1 MKTIRKNRKEDLK
14 LLIDLGENYHGED
27 VTFTFSAGRYGVEK
41 YVCSYIRGEAVNLVV
56 TGTAM
61 MCLLDNHRLPLGT
74 LSVEIDIRVPD
85 PQMPDGDF
93 RHVTRKAAVFAIG
106 GEQCTVELTNGA
118 SDYFPEELVPEAVIN
133 LLPTVIKGDPGQD
146 ADIEGCNQAIA
157 AMVALTEE
165 VEMSESKRAEA
176 EQQRM
181 DSEAERTAAENE
193 RKAAEK
199 ERAEAETQ
207 RTEAETLRE
216 EAENTRIQ
224 NESERQT
231 AEQERIDN
239 FDKCVTATNTA
250 ISAAEKAVT
259 AANNAMEKAATAEA
273 TIAKSE
279 KAASDAA
286 AAVETANTSL
296 SAAEEA
302 VTAANNAIQEAA
314 AAEALREEAENT
326 RTANETAR
334 QQNESERTK
343 AETARQTAET
353 LRVSNE
359 KKRTESDTERTEAE
373 KARAAAEVSRA
384 NAEKQRAEAEKQ
396 RIVNENERKEAEA
409 ARAAAEA
416 LRANNETARSNAE
429 TQRAE
434 AERQRAAAEAA
445 RQTAESRRDEAETL
459 RQQSETARAQAETQ
473 RAAAET
479 ERTEA
484 ENTRKQN
491 ESERQTAEQERIVNN
506 EKCVTA
512 TNTALSAAQK
522 ATTAANNAM
531 EVAATAEATIAKSEK
546 AASDAAAAVETAN
559 TALTAAQKATTAA
572 NNATTDATNA
582 AGEANAAAVR
592 ANEAADLV
600 YNGPDE
606 NVSVAC
612 YTNVEGASTAGLVL
626 NVYINENTVP
636 QQYTTDENGLTA
648 FKVTKG
654 LRYDIVFPDIE
665 GCSPIGRM
673 SFTAALQTRGIEVTY
688 QPLQKTQQ
696 EHVTISFRRYEE
708 NATWQG
714 GTAYPDGVAHVTI
727 DGVETTYHADS
738 NGMADFFVDL
748 GKEYTVQIEK
758 PADLHLVNG
767 VYNATYTADRSAR
780 VIAISFHAYLSDFL
794 IVDANGSEWT
804 YDGFVNS
811 GKDPSEAILIHV
823 ATEELLAAGCDYYLS
838 LHVLAYGK
846 YHGTTTAIPTK
857 SWAGQNVQFTSVPV
871 NPSVSDPLY
880 YDGYKSTYLIINEG
894 LDRGIATDC
903 HTFTTR
909 ETIQLGLDTLYG
921 YTPTKGQYEPLIA
934 NYNYFNNMVLYARP
948 DGNPVT
954 NFWNKSKGTST
965 QQSATVAYR
974 VIKYVATEVKRD
986 SFYSPFPAY
995 AKTSL

>member
-41 YVCSYIRGEAVNLVV
+41 YVCSYINGEAVNCVV
-56 TGTAM
+56 NGTAM
-61 MCLLDNHRLPLGT
+61 LCLLDNHRLPLGT

-85 PQMPDGDF
+85 TQMPDGDF
-93 RHVTRKAAVFAIG
+93 RHVTRKAAAFSIG

-133 LLPTVIKGDPGQD
+133 LLPTVIKGEPGQD

-165 VEMSESKRAEA
+165 VETAEIKRAEA

-193 RKAAEK
+193 RKAAEN
-199 ERAEAETQ
+199 ERAKAETQ
-207 RTEAETLRE
+207 RRTAETLR
-216 EAENTRIQ
+216 T
-224 NESERQT
+224 
-231 AEQERIDN
+231 
-239 FDKCVTATNTA
+239 
-250 ISAAEKAVT
+250 
-259 AANNAMEKAATAEA
+259 
-273 TIAKSE
+273 
-279 KAASDAA
+279 
-286 AAVETANTSL
+286 
-296 SAAEEA
+296 
-302 VTAANNAIQEAA
+302 
-314 AAEALREEAENT
+314 EAENT
-326 RTANETAR
+326 RTEAE
-334 QQNESERTK
+334 QERTTK
-343 AETARQTAET
+343 EAERINAETARQEAEN
-353 LRVSNE
+353 LRKSNE
-359 KKRTESDTERTEAE
+359 TKRTESETARTESE
-373 KARAAAEVSRA
+373 KARAAAEASRTQAETQRA
-384 NAEKQRAEAEKQ
+384 NAEKQRTA
-396 RIVNENERKEAEA
+396 NENERKEAEA
-409 ARAAAEA
+409 ERAKAEA

-445 RQTAESRRDEAETL
+445 RQTAESSRDGAETT
-459 RQQSETARAQAETQ
+459 RQQKETARTQAEAQ

-484 ENTRKQN
+484 EDTRIQK

-512 TNTALSAAQK
+512 TNTALTAAEE
-522 ATTAANNAM
+522 ATTAANTAM
-531 EVAATAEATIAKSEK
+531 QVASTAEATIAKSEK

-559 TALTAAQKATTAA
+559 TALAAAEKATTAA

-582 AGEANAAAVR
+582 AGEANAAAER

-636 QQYTTDENGLTA
+636 QQYTTDENGLAA

-714 GTAYPDGVAHVTI
+714 GTAYPDGVARVTI

-780 VIAISFHAYLSDFL
+780 FIAISFHAYLSDFL

-804 YDGFVNS
+804 YDGFINS

-846 YHGTTTAIPTK
+846 YHGTTTSIPSK
-857 SWAGQNVQFTSVPV
+857 SWAAQNVQFTSVPV
-871 NPSVSDPLY
+871 NPTKDDPLY

-909 ETIQLGLDTLYG
+909 ETIQLGLETLYG

-934 NYNYFNNMVLYARP
+934 NYDYINDMVLYARP
-948 DGNPVT
+948 DGNPVS
-954 NFWNKSKGTST
+954 NFWGKNKGTST
-965 QQSATVAYR
+965 QQSASNAY
-974 VIKYVATEVKRD
+974 YVSRYVTYVSKV
-986 SFYSPFPAY
+986 SGPYFSPFPAY

>member
-1 MKTIRKNRKEDLK
+1 
-14 LLIDLGENYHGED
+14 
-27 VTFTFSAGRYGVEK
+27 
-41 YVCSYIRGEAVNLVV
+41 
-56 TGTAM
+56 
-61 MCLLDNHRLPLGT
+61 
-74 LSVEIDIRVPD
+74 
-85 PQMPDGDF
+85 
-93 RHVTRKAAVFAIG
+93 
-106 GEQCTVELTNGA
+106 
-118 SDYFPEELVPEAVIN
+118 
-133 LLPTVIKGDPGQD
+133 
-146 ADIEGCNQAIA
+146 
-157 AMVALTEE
+157 
-165 VEMSESKRAEA
+165 
-176 EQQRM
+176 M
-181 DSEAERTAAENE
+181 DSEAERTSAENE
-193 RKAAEK
+193 RKAAEN
-199 ERAEAETQ
+199 ERSEAETQ
-207 RTEAETLRE
+207 RTEAET
-216 EAENTRIQ
+216 
-224 NESERQT
+224 
-231 AEQERIDN
+231 
-239 FDKCVTATNTA
+239 
-250 ISAAEKAVT
+250 
-259 AANNAMEKAATAEA
+259 
-273 TIAKSE
+273 
-279 KAASDAA
+279 
-286 AAVETANTSL
+286 
-296 SAAEEA
+296 
-302 VTAANNAIQEAA
+302 
-314 AAEALREEAENT
+314 LREEAENT

-359 KKRTESDTERTEAE
+359 KKRTESETERTEAE
-373 KARAAAEVSRA
+373 KARSAAEVSRA
-384 NAEKQRAEAEKQ
+384 NAETQRANSEKQ
-396 RIVNENERKEAEA
+396 RIANENERKEAETK
-409 ARAAAEA
+409 RANAEA
-416 LRANNETARSNAE
+416 LRANNETQRSNAE

-434 AERQRAAAEAA
+434 AETQRAAAEAA
-445 RQTAESRRDEAETL
+445 RQTAESSRDGAENT
-459 RQQSETARAQAETQ
+459 REQNETARTQAETQ

-484 ENTRKQN
+484 EDERIQK

-506 EKCVTA
+506 EACVQA
-512 TNTALSAAQK
+512 TNTALTAAGK

-559 TALTAAQKATTAA
+559 TALTAAEEATTAA

-582 AGEANAAAVR
+582 AGVANAAAER

-626 NVYINENTVP
+626 NVYINENTIP

-665 GCSPIGRM
+665 GCSPVGRM

-714 GTAYPDGVAHVTI
+714 GTTYPDGVAHVTI

-794 IVDANGSEWT
+794 LVDTNGSEWT
-804 YDGFVNS
+804 YDGFINS

-846 YHGTTTAIPTK
+846 CHGTTTAIPTK
-857 SWAGQNVQFTSVPV
+857 SWAAQNVQFTSVPV
-871 NPSVSDPLY
+871 NPSKDAPLY

-934 NYNYFNNMVLYARP
+934 NYDYINDMVLYARP

-954 NFWNKSKGTST
+954 NYWSKNKGTST
-965 QQSATVAYR
+965 QQSVAYAY
-974 VIKYVATEVKRD
+974 YVSRYVSSHYRD
-986 SFYSPFPAY
+986 FGYYSPFPAY

>member
-41 YVCSYIRGEAVNLVV
+41 YVCSYINGEAVNLVV
-56 TGTAM
+56 NGTAM
-61 MCLLDNHRLPLGT
+61 LCLLDNHRLPLGT

-85 PQMPDGDF
+85 TQMPDGDF
-93 RHVTRKAAVFAIG
+93 RHVTRKAAAFSIG

-157 AMVALTEE
+157 AMVALTGE
-165 VEMSESKRAEA
+165 VETAESKRAEA

-193 RKAAEK
+193 RKAAENG
-199 ERAEAETQ
+199 RAEAETQ
-207 RTEAETLRE
+207 R
-216 EAENTRIQ
+216 
-224 NESERQT
+224 QT
-231 AEQERIDN
+231 
-239 FDKCVTATNTA
+239 
-250 ISAAEKAVT
+250 
-259 AANNAMEKAATAEA
+259 
-273 TIAKSE
+273 
-279 KAASDAA
+279 
-286 AAVETANTSL
+286 
-296 SAAEEA
+296 
-302 VTAANNAIQEAA
+302 
-314 AAEALREEAENT
+314 AEALREETENT
-326 RTANETAR
+326 RTEAEETR
-334 QQNESERTK
+334 TTKETERIK

-353 LRVSNE
+353 LRASNE
-359 KKRTESDTERTEAE
+359 TKRTESETARNEAE
-373 KARAAAEVSRA
+373 EARAAAEVSRA
-384 NAEKQRAEAEKQ
+384 NAETQRANAEKQ
-396 RIVNENERKEAEA
+396 RIDNENERKEAETQ
-409 ARAAAEA
+409 RAAAEA

-434 AERQRAAAEAA
+434 AERRRAAAEAA
-445 RQTAESRRDEAETL
+445 RQTAESSRDEAETT
-459 RQQSETARAQAETQ
+459 RQQNETERTQAETQ
-473 RAAAET
+473 RAAAEN
-479 ERTEA
+479 ERTKA
-484 ENTRKQN
+484 ENTRIQK

-512 TNTALSAAQK
+512 TNTALSAAQN

-531 EVAATAEATIAKSEK
+531 QVAATAEATIAKSEK

-559 TALTAAQKATTAA
+559 TALTAAEAATTAA

-582 AGEANAAAVR
+582 AGEANAAAER

-748 GKEYTVQIEK
+748 GKEYAIKIEK

-794 IVDANGSEWT
+794 LVDTNGSEWT
-804 YDGFVNS
+804 YDGFINS

-846 YHGTTTAIPTK
+846 YHGTNTAIPTK
-857 SWAGQNVQFTSVPV
+857 SWAAQNVQFTSVPV
-871 NPSVSDPLY
+871 NPSVSDPLF

-894 LDRGIATDC
+894 LDRSIATDC

-909 ETIQLGLDTLYG
+909 ETIQLGLDTLHG

-948 DGNPVT
+948 DGNPIT

>member
-41 YVCSYIRGEAVNLVV
+41 YVCSYINGEAVNLVV
-56 TGTAM
+56 NGTAM
-61 MCLLDNHRLPLGT
+61 LCLLDNHRLPLGT

-85 PQMPDGDF
+85 TQMPDGDF
-93 RHVTRKAAVFAIG
+93 RHVTRKAAAFTIG

-157 AMVALTEE
+157 AMVALTED
-165 VEMSESKRAEA
+165 VEMAESKRAEA

-193 RKAAEK
+193 RKAAEN
-199 ERAEAETQ
+199 ERAKAETQ
-207 RTEAETLRE
+207 R
-216 EAENTRIQ
+216 
-224 NESERQT
+224 QT
-231 AEQERIDN
+231 
-239 FDKCVTATNTA
+239 
-250 ISAAEKAVT
+250 
-259 AANNAMEKAATAEA
+259 
-273 TIAKSE
+273 
-279 KAASDAA
+279 
-286 AAVETANTSL
+286 
-296 SAAEEA
+296 
-302 VTAANNAIQEAA
+302 
-314 AAEALREEAENT
+314 AEALRTEAENT
-326 RTANETAR
+326 RT
-334 QQNESERTK
+334 ESEETRTTK
-343 AETARQTAET
+343 EAERINAETARQTAES
-353 LRVSNE
+353 LRASNE
-359 KKRTESDTERTEAE
+359 TKRTESETARSEAE
-373 KARAAAEVSRA
+373 KTRAAAETSRAQAETQRA
-384 NAEKQRAEAEKQ
+384 NAEKQRIA
-396 RIVNENERKEAEA
+396 NENERKEAERQ
-409 ARAAAEA
+409 RAAAEA

-434 AERQRAAAEAA
+434 VERRRAAAEAA
-445 RQTAESRRDEAETL
+445 RQTAESSRDEAETI
-459 RQQSETARAQAETQ
+459 RQQNENARTQAETQ

-479 ERTEA
+479 NRTEA
-484 ENTRKQN
+484 ENTRIQK

-512 TNTALSAAQK
+512 TNTALTAAEE

-531 EVAATAEATIAKSEK
+531 QVAATAEATIAKSEK

-559 TALTAAQKATTAA
+559 TALTAAEEATTAA

-582 AGEANAAAVR
+582 AGEANAAAER

-804 YDGFVNS
+804 YDGFINS

-846 YHGTTTAIPTK
+846 YHGTTTAIPGK
-857 SWAGQNVQFTSVPV
+857 SWAAQNVQFTSVPV

-934 NYNYFNNMVLYARP
+934 NYDYINDMVLYARP
-948 DGNPVT
+948 DGNPVA
-954 NFWNKSKGTST
+954 NFWNKGKGTST
-965 QQSATVAYR
+965 QQSATGAY
-974 VIKYVATEVKRD
+974 YVSRYVSSYRKSGGE
-986 SFYSPFPAY
+986 FSPFPAY